1 MIVNSASLIR
11 SDDILKFPTTDV
23 VDATTSVNVIGLPL
37 SVFCRIPFT
46 SGHRA
51 KDGVLCLWS
60 RTAHP
65 RFLP

>member
-11 SDDILKFPTTDV
+11 SDDILKSPTTDV
-23 VDATTSVNVIGLPL
+23 VDSTTSVNVICPPL
-37 SVFCRIPFT
+37 SVFRRIPFT

-60 RTAHP
+60 PTARP
-65 RFLP
+65 RILS